1 MPSKDSKTPGNGDNK
16 VVKFTADEQNRSA
29 IAKKRFNITPT
40 KIITYIILVLIA
52 IVMVFGVFPSFGNR
66 GASSS
71 IQFGTYDGK
80 PIEFSYGNYFYRQ
93 YQAQAQQNRNTGEMA
108 AFEIWRG
115 AFESTVFHTAVMKMA
130 KSVGIRVAEET
141 LNQAIIDSGAYHTD
155 GEFDRKVYE
164 SASVERKNQIRTQ
177 IEDNLP
183 GQMVMSD
190 VATILSPPEELDYI
204 VEIGDAARSFSYVVF
219 DASVY
224 PDDLAQQYA
233 QSNPAVFT
241 LIDVSKITTDTREQ
255 AESLREAI
263 LAGDL
268 TFEEA
273 AQENSID
280 AFASEGG
287 RAGVKYLYEL
297 ESDFA
302 NPEEVNVLFSTSA
315 GTVSTVFDSSV
326 GAVLYRVEQA
336 PFFPDYS
343 DTDVLADVK
352 NYISMYDPESV
363 SSYVETVAREFADQA
378 ARSGDLAT
386 AAADQGLSVIEVGP
400 TPINVGGSSYL
411 TGFNYTDGGG
421 YLRALASDA
430 TSMRELYSLS
440 VGSVAEPIAA
450 NEAFIVAQVTDEQ
463 PMEEEMR
470 NYLELIYP
478 YMSQT
483 QSQQDMVQAIFS
495 TGRLEDNFLRTYF
508 TEIAATGQNN

>member
-16 VVKFTADEQNRSA
+16 VVKFTSDEQTQTVTT
-29 IAKKRFNITPT
+29 KKRFTITPT
-40 KIITYIILVLIA
+40 QIITYIILVLIA
-52 IVMVFGVFPSFGNR
+52 IVMVFGVFPSFGTR

-93 YQAQAQQNRNTGEMA
+93 YQTQAQQNRNTDEMG
-108 AFEIWRG
+108 AFEVWRG

-130 KSVGIRVAEET
+130 QSVGIRVAEKT
-141 LNQAIIDSGAYHTD
+141 LNQAIIDSGAYDTD
-155 GEFDRKVYE
+155 GEFDREVYE

-177 IEDNLP
+177 IEENLP
-183 GQMVMSD
+183 VQMVMGD
-190 VATILSPPEELDYI
+190 IATILSPPKELEYI

-233 QSNPAVFT
+233 NANPAMFT

-255 AESLREAI
+255 AEALRESL
-263 LAGDL
+263 LAGDI

-280 AFASEGG
+280 AFAAEGG

-297 ESDFA
+297 QSDFA
-302 NPEEVNVLFSTSA
+302 NPEEVNVLFSTSE
-315 GTVSTVFDSSV
+315 GTISTVFDGSV
-326 GAVLYRVEQA
+326 GAVLYRVERA
-336 PFFPDYS
+336 PFMPDYA
-343 DTDVLADVK
+343 DPEVLSDVK
-352 NYISMYDPESV
+352 NYISTYDPESV
-363 SSYVETVAREFADQA
+363 SSYVETVATEFAEQSA
-378 ARSGDLAT
+378 STGDFEAV
-386 AAADQGLSVIEVGP
+386 AKERGLSVITVGP

-421 YLRALASDA
+421 YLRAISSDA
-430 TSMRELYSLS
+430 ESMRKLYSIP
-440 VGSVAEPIAA
+440 VGSVSDPLPT
-450 NEAFIVAQVTDEQ
+450 NGAFVVAQVTDEQ
-463 PMEEEMR
+463 PMDEEMR
-470 NYLELIYP
+470 EYLELIYP

-483 QSQQDMVQAIFS
+483 QSQQDMVQAIFTS
-495 TGRLEDNFLRTYF
+495 GRLEDNFLKTYF
-508 TEIAATGQNN
+508 TEIAASGQEN